1 MSAARD
7 DTYGRPRRRRMEIFA
22 FLFLTAV
29 LMPALAIATVGSYG
43 LAVWV
48 YQMVAGPPGP
58 PRRDEPTGIII
69 VAKAQS
75 ALDRRAV
82 ITGRLLN
89 PDRVVAPPGAEI
101 ASIWCRPGR
110 NASMRSRPRS
120 SHSPGCEIYGRDPK
134 GKLVV
139 VVDAPDAGALGTT
152 LNNIALLPDVYSAS
166 LVFHAIDA
174 SMIRKAPG
182 FRTRYAK
189 AKLL

>member
-58 PRRDEPTGIII
+58 PGAITSESSSWLKLNPHSI
-69 VAKAQS
+69 AAP
-75 ALDRRAV
+75 L

-101 ASIWCRPGR
+101 ASILVQARPQR
-110 NASMRSRPRS
+110 LDAVEAAIVALA
-120 SHSPGCEIYGRDPK
+120 GCEIYGRDPK

-152 LNNIALLPDVYSAS
+152 LNTIALLPDVYSAS

-174 SMIRKAPG
+174 GA
-182 FRTRYAK
+182 
-189 AKLL
+189 